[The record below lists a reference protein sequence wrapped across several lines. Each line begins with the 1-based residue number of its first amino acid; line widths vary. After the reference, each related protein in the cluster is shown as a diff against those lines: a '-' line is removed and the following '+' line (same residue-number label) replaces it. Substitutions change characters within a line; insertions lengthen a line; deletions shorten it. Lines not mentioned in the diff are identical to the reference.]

1 MAAKTEKHSLVVMLC
16 TMASRL
22 LGIVK
27 ARVIATAFGSG
38 AVGDVVNFTY
48 NIPNN
53 FRKLFAEGA
62 MSSSFIPEFS
72 REIGE
77 GRKNDASTLMD
88 LLFTWQLVLFLIL
101 DLLSIRFG
109 GSLIWFFSDFSVEQV
124 ALGARLLPFFMVF
137 LTAIS
142 LGTIFSGMLQ
152 VHGQFFASSFAPL
165 VFSITTIV
173 GISVFH
179 EKLGPMSMA
188 YSVTLGGILQL
199 GFWYVWLRRFGYRL
213 RLRLRFH
220 GDAFPTV
227 IRHWLAVLC
236 SSLLQVAGQ
245 QVSYSLAS
253 QLEQGSVTAFSNAT
267 IFWQTPYGIFFTA
280 ISTVFFPLMSQ
291 SYARHDQQLLA
302 KQVGT
307 GLEYLATLLV
317 PSTILLYCFSDSAV
331 SSVLQSGAF
340 TLQASMQTA
349 LVVRVFS
356 LGMVAVA
363 WYGFLQRFCY
373 SAGRYRAALA
383 LSVLQTAL
391 DIAISVCGIH
401 FGLGILSLP
410 LANGLSFLC
419 ALAAV
424 LWVMRDIY
432 QIHHDLRLW
441 KALAK
446 VVAANI
452 PVLLYC
458 LFFWNLHL
466 TYWQEGS
473 SLKSFLATC
482 LYGLVGVALVLASY
496 ILFRIPFMARFRSKQ
511 S

>member
-1 MAAKTEKHSLVVMLC
+1 MAGKTEKHSLVVMLC

-22 LGIVK
+22 LGIVR

-62 MSSSFIPEFS
+62 MSSAFIPEFS
-72 REIGE
+72 KEIGE
-77 GRKNDASTLMD
+77 GKRDDASTLMD
-88 LLFTWQLVLFLIL
+88 LLFTWQLVLFVIL
-101 DLLSIRFG
+101 DLLSIRYG
-109 GSLIWFFSDFSVEQV
+109 NLLIAFFSDFSCEQV

-165 VFSITTIV
+165 IFSVTAIV
-173 GISVFH
+173 GISLFH
-179 EKLGPMSMA
+179 GKLGPMSMA
-188 YSVTLGGILQL
+188 YSVMLGGIFQL
-199 GFWYVWLRRFGYRL
+199 GFWYLWLRHIGYRL

-236 SSLLQVAGQ
+236 SSLLQVVGQ
-245 QVSYSLAS
+245 QVSYTLAS
-253 QLEQGSVTAFSNAT
+253 HLEQGSVTAFSNAT

-280 ISTVFFPLMSQ
+280 ISTVYFPLMSQ
-291 SYARHDQQLLA
+291 SYARHDNQLLA
-302 KQVGT
+302 RQVGT

-340 TLQASMQTA
+340 TLQASLVTA
-349 LVVRVFS
+349 FVVRVFS

-383 LSVLQTAL
+383 LSVLQTVL
-391 DIAISVCGIH
+391 DVAISVCGIH

-410 LANGLSFLC
+410 LANDLSFLC
-419 ALAAV
+419 SLVAV

-452 PVLLYC
+452 PVLMYC
-458 LFFWNLHL
+458 LFFRGLRL
-466 TYWQEGS
+466 TYWQAGS
-473 SLKSFLATC
+473 SLRSFLTTC
-482 LYGLVGVALVLASY
+482 LYGMIGVAVVLASY
-496 ILFRIPFMARFRSKQ
+496 SLFRIPFMASFRKKES
-511 S
+511 